1 MQLLS
6 GADKFLATQYESDC
20 RIRIVLTYCDWEW
33 NLKKI
38 FAFVTI
44 KSATLRATL
53 RSWQYGDS
61 CVVGVEPKAR
71 SS

>member
-33 NLKKI
+33 NHKEDICVCDNKI
-38 FAFVTI
+38 CNIACYFAFVAI
-44 KSATLRATL
+44 
-53 RSWQYGDS
+53 W
-61 CVVGVEPKAR
+61 
-71 SS
+71 